1 MPEIST
7 KTAVREIPKTTV
19 EDAITRGRRKVQEA
33 RSLREMREAA
43 RAAQQSAVP
52 VSGMEQGDML
62 DPFNF
67 TTALKMMGGRGKED
81 RKEPHG
87 AADGKEPAQNREK
100 PGYKD
105 KKPGKRTEKAKDS
118 SSKEKEADSHS
129 VKEVRTDEQG
139 TVVEEKDVAEPGRK
153 AAGREISTK
162 RIVRTVLGNVPVQAA
177 VLAQQNEKAAGYRS
191 APAGAGDRSLANLRV
206 TDKKPEELRLN
217 AKPQADS
224 GRDVARDT
232 KSSQSQ
238 DARGGDRAEGLVRK
252 EPPGRTLQ
260 NGLDT
265 AYESQEHRAAEEHGR
280 AGREREADGR
290 TVAQPAKETV
300 RAEAVTAPA
309 ESISRA
315 EAERQTRREE
325 PVKAPL
331 TENRNKAAE
340 TPMKEPVSGKD
351 AMNHI
356 IADARENVESGNLV
370 MQAAA
375 ITHATG
381 RELQFEKGGELL
393 QIRKEGKETFA
404 YINGEKADI
413 GKARDFMKDLTR
425 TLGPELSVQMKG
437 MLKTLSQNPALS
449 MQQAAGPGKQP
460 VLQPQARGMGAV
472 TRD

>member
-67 TTALKMMGGRGKED
+67 TTALKMMDGRGKED

-105 KKPGKRTEKAKDS
+105 RKPGERTEKAKDS

-177 VLAQQNEKAAGYRS
+177 VLAQQNEKAKDYRP
-191 APAGAGDRSLANLRV
+191 APAGTSDRAFANMRM
-206 TDKKPEELRLN
+206 TDRKPEELRLN
-217 AKPQADS
+217 AGLHMDS
-224 GRDVARDT
+224 GKAAVRTVKDSGDKR
-232 KSSQSQ
+232 S
-238 DARGGDRAEGLVRK
+238 GDRTEGFVRK
-252 EPPGRTLQ
+252 KQSKSTLETA
-260 NGLDT
+260 LDT
-265 AYESQEHRAAEEHGR
+265 AYKTQEYREAEEHNR
-280 AGREREADGR
+280 SGREEGAEGKMK
-290 TVAQPAKETV
+290 AQPPKEILRT
-300 RAEAVTAPA
+300 ESVTAPA
-309 ESISRA
+309 ESVSRA
-315 EAERQTRREE
+315 VTERPARREE
-325 PVKAPL
+325 AAKAPL
-331 TENRNKAAE
+331 AEERAKAAE
-340 TPMKEPVSGKD
+340 APMKEPVSGKD

-356 IADARENVESGNLV
+356 IADARENAESGNLV

-449 MQQAAGPGKQP
+449 MQQATGLGKQP
-460 VLQPQARGMGAV
+460 ALQQQTRSTGV
-472 TRD
+472 ITRD

>member
-1 MPEIST
+1 
-7 KTAVREIPKTTV
+7 
-19 EDAITRGRRKVQEA
+19 
-33 RSLREMREAA
+33 MREAA

-67 TTALKMMGGRGKED
+67 TTALKMMDGRGKED

-87 AADGKEPAQNREK
+87 AAEGKEPAQNREK

-105 KKPGKRTEKAKDS
+105 RKPGERTEKAKDS

-153 AAGREISTK
+153 AAGREISAK

-177 VLAQQNEKAAGYRS
+177 VLAQQNEKAKDYRPV
-191 APAGAGDRSLANLRV
+191 PAGTSDRAFANMRAGLHMDSGKAAVRTVKDSGDKRSGDR
-206 TDKKPEELRLN
+206 T
-217 AKPQADS
+217 
-224 GRDVARDT
+224 
-232 KSSQSQ
+232 
-238 DARGGDRAEGLVRK
+238 EGFVRK
-252 EPPGRTLQ
+252 KQSKSTLETA
-260 NGLDT
+260 LDT
-265 AYESQEHRAAEEHGR
+265 AYKTQEYREAEEHNR
-280 AGREREADGR
+280 SGREEGAEGKMK
-290 TVAQPAKETV
+290 AQPPKEILRT
-300 RAEAVTAPA
+300 ESVTAPA
-309 ESISRA
+309 ESVSRA
-315 EAERQTRREE
+315 VTERPARREE
-325 PVKAPL
+325 AAKAPL
-331 TENRNKAAE
+331 AEERVKATAA
-340 TPMKEPVSGKD
+340 PMKEPVSGKD

-356 IADARENVESGNLV
+356 IADARENAEAGNLV

-381 RELQFEKGGELL
+381 REMMFEKSTDVL

-413 GKARDFMKDLTR
+413 GKARDFMKDLR
-425 TLGPELSVQMKG
+425 RELGPELSEQMKG
-437 MLKTLSQNPALS
+437 MVMTLSQNPALS

-460 VLQPQARGMGAV
+460 SLQQQARGMGAV